1 MEIGLLTLH
10 VHSRVSERYVWF
22 DTALQIIEICAGKK
36 CTVPS
41 SSKSCGKYLIPMLIE
56 RHNGRPAKLN
66 V

>member
-22 DTALQIIEICAGKK
+22 DTHLQIIEICAGKK

-41 SSKSCGKYLIPMLIE
+41 SSKSCGKCLIPMVIA
-56 RHNGRPAKLN
+56 HHKDSPAKLN